1 MSRFQRDF
9 AIGLDGEPREV
20 FKFSNADQARR
31 VAKKLDKVIYCE
43 LFGIVGVLQVYP
55 GGRSVL
61 YPAIPRYQ
69 SRLTSDEVLR
79 QVFERLE
86 EPPEDQDAG

>member
-1 MSRFQRDF
+1 MSRFSRAF
-9 AIGLDGEPREV
+9 KIGQSGEPDEV
-20 FKFSNADQARR
+20 FKFSNADQARL

-61 YPAIPRYQ
+61 YPATTRYQ
-69 SRLTSDEVLR
+69 ARLTPDVVLR
-79 QVFERLE
+79 KGFERLE
-86 EPPEDQDAG
+86 RPPED

>member
-1 MSRFQRDF
+1 MSRFRRTF
-9 AIGLDGEPREV
+9 KTGLGGEPEEA

-61 YPAIPRYQ
+61 YPAIPRYR
-69 SRLTSDEVLR
+69 SRLTPDDVLR
-79 QVFERLE
+79 KGFERLE
-86 EPPEDQDAG
+86 QPPED